1 MKTLV
6 QWGFLERRFL
16 RVMEV
21 QASHDVVAGSLAVA
35 DFSAALSWVR
45 VPVAGSRPT
54 GTISPMGGGQSA
66 CLHWPLCKSTADW
79 NCLNR
84 CPQRGGLEQQLS

>member
-16 RVMEV
+16 RVIEV
-21 QASHDVVAGSLAVA
+21 QASYDVVAGSLVIA
-35 DFSAALSWVR
+35 DFSASLSWVK

-54 GTISPMGGGQSA
+54 GMITPMSGGQTA
-66 CLHWPLCKSTADW
+66 CLHWPLWKSTADW